1 MKKEASPNEMHTLT
15 NESLLAF
22 ITSDDVKETLQG
34 IRRGIEREMVR
45 VSQSG
50 TLSQRP
56 HPESL
61 GSALTHPYIT
71 TDFSEAQLEL
81 VTPAVKDRTETFRTL
96 SSLHHFVA
104 SNLNDGEFM
113 WAASMPPILPVDNDI
128 TIANYGTS
136 NAGMAKMRYREGLA
150 NRYGKRMQLISGIHY
165 NYSLPESFWKALHT
179 HTESQLP
186 LETFISERYFH
197 LIRNV
202 LRHGWV
208 IPYLFGASPVADR
221 SYLQDRPHVLNQWDS
236 TTDYLPWATSLRL
249 SNLGYGS
256 SEQSRFPM
264 SFNNKQDYLTSLC
277 HALTQPSDLYA
288 HLTEHQQLNG
298 SVLQLENE
306 LYGPVRPK
314 VVNAQMRPL
323 VAMCHYGVEYIEL
336 RSLDNNPLLPLGID
350 ELQSQFIDLFL
361 LYSAL
366 TPSPEMSEQ
375 ESTLIMQR
383 QELVAMQ
390 GRKPNLMLPTV
401 NGDMLL
407 TDLAK
412 PLMGM
417 LAEMAKSLDDAQE
430 TNSYVKAVMREQ
442 AKFDDSQLTP
452 SAQILAVMEQ
462 ESLSFTTLMRRYSG
476 EHKQGYLND
485 TLSAEEMTQLQSLVD
500 NSLVEQKRLEAENET
515 NFDDYLAQK
524 SQIDCGVPSRGD
536 ASQSIPEH
544 LNPSQGNQEHVKP
557 L

>member
-15 NESLLAF
+15 NELLLAF
-22 ITSDDVKETLQG
+22 IASDDVKETLQG

-128 TIANYGTS
+128 RIANYGTS

-202 LRHGWV
+202 LRHGWI
-208 IPYLFGASPVADR
+208 IPYLFGASPAADK
-221 SYLQDRPHVLNQWDS
+221 SYLQDKSHPLRQLDS

-256 SEQSRFPM
+256 SEQSRFPI
-264 SFNNKQDYLTSLC
+264 SFNNKQDYLTGLC
-277 HALTQPSDLYA
+277 RALTQPSVQYS
-288 HLTEHQQLNG
+288 HLAEHQQLNG
-298 SVLQLENE
+298 AVLQLENE
-306 LYGPVRPK
+306 LYGSVRPK
-314 VVNAQMRPL
+314 IVNAQMRPL
-323 VAMCHYGVEYIEL
+323 IAMCHHGVEYIEL

-350 ELQSQFIDLFL
+350 ERQSQFIDLFL

-366 TPSPEMSEQ
+366 SPSPEMSEQ
-375 ESTLIMQR
+375 ERTVIMQR
-383 QELVAMQ
+383 QELVATQ
-390 GRKPNLMLPTV
+390 GRKPNLMLPTM
-401 NGDMLL
+401 NGDVLL
-407 TDLAK
+407 ADLAK
-412 PLMGM
+412 PLMNM
-417 LAEMAKSLDDAQE
+417 LAQMATIMDGGQS
-430 TNSYVKAVMREQ
+430 TNGYEKAVMREQ

-462 ESLSFTTLMRRYSG
+462 ENLSFTTLMKSYSD
-476 EHKQGYLND
+476 EHQQGYLSD
-485 TLSAEEMTQLQSLVD
+485 TLSVDEMTQLETLVY
-500 NSLVEQKRLEAENET
+500 NSLLEQKQLEAENEA
-515 NFDDYLAQK
+515 NFDEYLAQK
-524 SQIDCGVPSRGD
+524 SQINCEMPSRAD
-536 ASQSIPEH
+536 AALSMQRYSMQFQDNKEPAEQ
-544 LNPSQGNQEHVKP
+544 L
-557 L
+557 

>member
-1 MKKEASPNEMHTLT
+1 MKKETTPIEVETLVD
-15 NESLLAF
+15 ESLLAF
-22 ITSDDVKETLQG
+22 ITSDDVKDTLQG
-34 IRRGIEREMVR
+34 VRRGIEREMVR
-45 VSQSG
+45 VTQSG
-50 TLSQRP
+50 ALSQRP
-56 HPESL
+56 HPKSL

-81 VTPAVKDRTETFRTL
+81 VTPAVTDRKETFKTL
-96 SSLHHFVA
+96 ASLHHFVA
-104 SNLNDGEFM
+104 SHLNEDETM
-113 WAASMPPILPVDNDI
+113 WAASMPPALPLDNDI
-128 TIANYGTS
+128 AIANYGTS
-136 NAGMAKMRYREGLA
+136 NAGIAKTRYREGLA

-165 NYSLPESFWKALHT
+165 NFSLPEPFWQALHS

-202 LRHGWV
+202 LRNGWI
-208 IPYLFGASPVADR
+208 IPYLFGASPAADK
-221 SYLQDRPHVLNQWDS
+221 SYLQAQPHALDQWDN

-256 SEQSRFPM
+256 SEQSRFPI
-264 SFNNKQDYLTSLC
+264 SFNNKQDYLTGLC
-277 HALTQPSDLYA
+277 HALTQPSDQYA
-288 HLTEHQQLNG
+288 HLAQHQQLNG

-336 RSLDNNPLLPLGID
+336 RTLDNNPLLPLGID

-375 ESTLIMQR
+375 ESKLIMQR

-442 AKFDDSQLTP
+442 VKFDDSQLTP

-500 NSLVEQKRLEAENET
+500 NSLVEQKRLEAENEI

-536 ASQSIPEH
+536 ASQSMPEH
-544 LNPSQGNQEHVKP
+544 LNPSQGNKEHVNP